1 MIQKRKTKTKEK
13 KMKENKTNKT
23 DVQIGLALAGKIL
36 QETGNALSEKEETN
50 SEQKESVFP
59 FTLHHR
65 WWPSKLVE
73 GLNVMDQQFSLRI
86 DMGDKIVQLDSNFPI
101 DQSENKVFLSENID
115 RTWLDKGSTVEKI
128 ITPLH
133 TDVTKLDTSWL
144 SLLDSGEATLLEQ
157 TDDTLKI
164 ALKSGKFDKTLVF
177 NRGEDTYG
185 LWFLDESN

>member
-1 MIQKRKTKTKEK
+1 L
-13 KMKENKTNKT
+13 KENKTSHNT

-36 QETGNALSEKEETN
+36 QETGNALSGKDG
-50 SEQKESVFP
+50 SDDDQKESVFP

-86 DMGDKIVQLDSNFPI
+86 DTGYKIMQLDSNFPI

-115 RTWLDKGSTVEKI
+115 RTWLEKGSTVEKI

-144 SLLDSGEATLLEQ
+144 SLIDSGEATLLEQ

-164 ALKSGKFDKTLVF
+164 ALKSGKIDKTLVF
-177 NRGEDTYG
+177 RKGEDTYG
-185 LWFLDESN
+185 LWFLEESN